1 MFLSGLIQFANF
13 TWYYLFSER
22 PLEGLH
28 IVVDAGNGAGGFF
41 AVGFIRTLYFNIFS
55 IFSSGVRI

>member
-1 MFLSGLIQFANF
+1 MWVVGA
-13 TWYYLFSER
+13 ER

-41 AVGFIRTLYFNIFS
+41 AVGQGAEGE
-55 IFSSGVRI
+55 SSHSDILTF